1 MEKVW
6 QHDWMS
12 KWAIYSPDKVAV
24 GQLDTGEV
32 LTYGELNRNAEKLGL
47 LLYHR
52 FGLRKGDR
60 IAVLDEMTN
69 NLVTLGFACQ
79 KYGYILVPINYRL
92 AAEEVSGIF
101 RDADPAIIFV
111 ADLFR
116 HLIQDEF
123 TERVKTIEPDFLTAE
138 YTPVQLPEIREDD
151 VLFLIYTSGTTG
163 KPKGVKYT
171 HKMAFWNSI
180 NTSISLIINTETVTI
195 NVMPP
200 FHTGGWNVL
209 LMPILHHGGTVYM
222 AKKFEASTTIQ
233 ALEKHRC
240 TVFMGVPT
248 MLSFMADD
256 KYFDSADL
264 SSLDYIIVG
273 GESMPIRLIER
284 YDRKG
289 IAIRQGYGMT
299 EVGPN
304 LTSLHQSDAIR
315 KKGSI
320 GRPNFYVM
328 TRVINEEGLDSEPNT
343 PGELWLSGPMV
354 TPGYWNNI
362 EETQKAFAE
371 DGRWFRTGDIV
382 IRDDEEYY
390 YIVDRL
396 KNMFIS
402 GAENVYP
409 AEIERVL
416 IQLPEVKECVVVGVK
431 DEKWGEVGMAL
442 IVRNNG
448 SLTEEKL
455 IEYCRGRLAKF
466 KVPKYFRF
474 MEELP
479 KTESGKLDRK
489 KLKTIFY

>member
-222 AKKFEASTTIQ
+222 AKKFEASTRFKHWKSIDARFSWACQPCCPSWRTTNILTPPISVVWTISLSVESPCRFRLSKDTTGR
-233 ALEKHRC
+233 ALQS
-240 TVFMGVPT
+240 V
-248 MLSFMADD
+248 
-256 KYFDSADL
+256 
-264 SSLDYIIVG
+264 
-273 GESMPIRLIER
+273 
-284 YDRKG
+284 KG
-289 IAIRQGYGMT
+289 T
-299 EVGPN
+299 E
-304 LTSLHQSDAIR
+304 
-315 KKGSI
+315 
-320 GRPNFYVM
+320 
-328 TRVINEEGLDSEPNT
+328 
-343 PGELWLSGPMV
+343 
-354 TPGYWNNI
+354 
-362 EETQKAFAE
+362 
-371 DGRWFRTGDIV
+371 
-382 IRDDEEYY
+382 
-390 YIVDRL
+390 
-396 KNMFIS
+396 
-402 GAENVYP
+402 
-409 AEIERVL
+409 
-416 IQLPEVKECVVVGVK
+416 
-431 DEKWGEVGMAL
+431 
-442 IVRNNG
+442 
-448 SLTEEKL
+448 
-455 IEYCRGRLAKF
+455 
-466 KVPKYFRF
+466 
-474 MEELP
+474 
-479 KTESGKLDRK
+479 
-489 KLKTIFY
+489 